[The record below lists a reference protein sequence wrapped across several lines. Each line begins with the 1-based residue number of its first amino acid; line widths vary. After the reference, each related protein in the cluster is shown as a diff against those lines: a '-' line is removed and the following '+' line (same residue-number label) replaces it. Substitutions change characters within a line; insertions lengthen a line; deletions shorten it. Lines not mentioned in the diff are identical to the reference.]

1 MKNKNGFVSMTL
13 VYTFLI
19 LFLFLMASILNI
31 YVEKNKFLEAIDNKI
46 QNDLNSG
53 KFNKVTLLTKMLDD
67 NAVYATNDEDNKINL
82 GKISGTN
89 NGNGLYSTSN
99 FIDENN
105 DGVGSTIYFYRGDVD
120 NNFVYFANYCWRI
133 VRTNENGSTKLLY
146 AGVPDRSTG
155 NIICNATGSALT
167 TGTKVKFN
175 SSANDN
181 AYVGY
186 TYGIPNSGTYEQTHH
201 TAQGTTIKESTIKLH
216 LDTWYKDTFIPS
228 AGDAALA
235 LIEDNHF
242 CNDRYLDFSVQNKLL
257 SETGAQLTEPA
268 NTNLKGVAKN
278 LTFYSAARLTDRI
291 YNTTV
296 ENGSVP
302 SSPDLRCRNQ
312 EDRYSLSLY
321 SGGYLPSGN
330 KLLYYPVGTLT
341 ADEVAYAG
349 GVYAVKNSSYYI
361 NEGISYWTMT
371 PFRFDSN
378 SNQALMSIVST
389 DGTLGADSV
398 SSSYYVRPVISIVSN
413 AIVKKGNGKY
423 NSPYIINVQ

>member
-1 MKNKNGFVSMTL
+1 MLDFSSKAL
-13 VYTFLI
+13 VTTSYTVPSEILSTLI
-19 LFLFLMASILNI
+19 L
-31 YVEKNKFLEAIDNKI
+31 VP
-46 QNDLNSG
+46 
-53 KFNKVTLLTKMLDD
+53 LTKTPLSAF
-67 NAVYATNDEDNKINL
+67 NV
-82 GKISGTN
+82 IS
-89 NGNGLYSTSN
+89 ST
-99 FIDENN
+99 EE
-105 DGVGSTIYFYRGDVD
+105 Y
-120 NNFVYFANYCWRI
+120 
-133 VRTNENGSTKLLY
+133 K
-146 AGVPDRSTG
+146 
-155 NIICNATGSALT
+155 
-167 TGTKVKFN
+167 
-175 SSANDN
+175 DN

-186 TYGIPNSGTYEQTHH
+186 TYGTPNSGTYEQTHL

-216 LDTWYKDTFIPS
+216 LDAWYKDTFIPS

-349 GVYAVKNSSYYI
+349 LSNDIKN
-361 NEGISYWTMT
+361 
-371 PFRFDSN
+371 
-378 SNQALMSIVST
+378 
-389 DGTLGADSV
+389 
-398 SSSYYVRPVISIVSN
+398 
-413 AIVKKGNGKY
+413 Y
-423 NSPYIINVQ
+423 NFVLY